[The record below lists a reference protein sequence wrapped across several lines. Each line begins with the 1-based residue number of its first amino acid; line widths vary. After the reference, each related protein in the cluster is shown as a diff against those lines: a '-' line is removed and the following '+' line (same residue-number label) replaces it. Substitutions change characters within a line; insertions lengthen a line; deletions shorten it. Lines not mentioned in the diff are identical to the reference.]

1 MNSIIGLFLR
11 IGALII
17 FGLCLTGRLEEAH
30 MMRCMIS
37 GWGIL
42 ICANLEDIKEIL
54 KNDRN
59 AKYDSNWNRGSD

>member
-1 MNSIIGLFLR
+1 MGFILR

-17 FGLCLTGRLEEAH
+17 FGLCFTGRLEEAH
-30 MMRCMIS
+30 MMRYMMY

-42 ICANLEDIKEIL
+42 IYANLEDIKEIL

-59 AKYDSNWNRGSD
+59 TKYDRNRDRGSD

>member
-1 MNSIIGLFLR
+1 MDSLMGFILR

-17 FGLCLTGRLEEAH
+17 FGLCLAGRLEEAH
-30 MMRCMIS
+30 MMRCMIC

-54 KNDRN
+54 KND
-59 AKYDSNWNRGSD
+59 

>member
-1 MNSIIGLFLR
+1 MDSIIGLFLR

-59 AKYDSNWNRGSD
+59 TKYDCNWDRRSN